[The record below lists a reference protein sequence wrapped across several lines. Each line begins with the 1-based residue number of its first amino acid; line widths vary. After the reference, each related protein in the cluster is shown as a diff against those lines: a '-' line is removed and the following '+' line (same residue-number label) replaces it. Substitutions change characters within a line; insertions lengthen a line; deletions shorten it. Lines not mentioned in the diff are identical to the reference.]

1 MKIAFLI
8 SRVLMQAALAQM
20 ILLAYSLYAVMD
32 VPAAVTTTVW
42 LVFFVGIFQTGLG
55 IVFLRL
61 GRYLKMVII
70 PLLTSLL
77 TALTLTLYPS
87 FGFTIDFWVLFG
99 ILFLAGIVS
108 HGLLL
113 GAGASWSDKRDD

>member
-1 MKIAFLI
+1 MKTAFLL
-8 SRVLMQAALAQM
+8 SRILMQAALAQM

-32 VPAAVTTTVW
+32 VPAAVTTTAI
-42 LVFFVGIFQTGLG
+42 LVFFVGLFQAGLG
-55 IVFLRL
+55 IVFLKL
-61 GRYLKMVII
+61 GRLLKIVVI

-87 FGFTIDFWVLFG
+87 FGLTVDFWVLFG

-108 HGLLL
+108 HALLL
-113 GAGASWSDKRDD
+113 GAGASWGENHNG

>member
-1 MKIAFLI
+1 MKLAFLL
-8 SRVLMQAALAQM
+8 SRILMQAALAQM

-32 VPAAVTTTVW
+32 VPAAVTTTVI
-42 LVFFVGIFQTGLG
+42 LVFFVGLFQLGLG
-55 IVFLRL
+55 IVFMKM
-61 GRYLKMVII
+61 GSVLKIVVI

-87 FGFTIDFWVLFG
+87 LGFTVDFWVLFG

-113 GAGASWSDKRDD
+113 GAGASWGENHNG